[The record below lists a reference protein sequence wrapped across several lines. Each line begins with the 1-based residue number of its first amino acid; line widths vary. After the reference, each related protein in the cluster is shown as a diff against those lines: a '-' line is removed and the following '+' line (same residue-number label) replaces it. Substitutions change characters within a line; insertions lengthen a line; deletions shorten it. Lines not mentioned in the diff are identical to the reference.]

1 MGGDTAS
8 VILILT
14 DGALSD
20 EASADNQ
27 VLWQNICLTLD
38 IYMWTDINLRSSSEG
53 SGPKKPIF
61 KNDTD
66 VLAVDLHIVHV
77 LSIFY
82 LGTLP
87 IKSINAL
94 LYIRM
99 KTYGLAFS
107 LY

>member
-27 VLWQNICLTLD
+27 VLWQNICLKLD
-38 IYMWTDINLRSSSEG
+38 IYVKWYKFEVFLRGKWSQKAYFQEWPWCFGYRS
-53 SGPKKPIF
+53 
-61 KNDTD
+61 TY
-66 VLAVDLHIVHV
+66 IVHV

-82 LGTLP
+82 LGTPP

-99 KTYGLAFS
+99 KINGLIFS
-107 LY
+107 MY